1 MRLPNH
7 MSSALCVMAIGTLA
21 PTAQAECDISE
32 TKCALNG
39 GKCNIHFKNR
49 TGDSG
54 GSDGSSSMKQNSG
67 AQAVHVKAID
77 EKNDKVGNKLTIQ
90 AAAKKTMNIDKK
102 AKKGFNAIQI
112 TSANAGS
119 WFHGVKIGCDD
130 IIETL
135 NGSGICKIFAGE
147 YAHGDTGTGGV
158 SHGNPYLG
166 YQCDGGD
173 VGGPD

>member
-1 MRLPNH
+1 MQLSTL
-7 MSSALCVMAIGTLA
+7 MSSALCALAIGTIA
-21 PTAQAECDISE
+21 PAAMAECDISQ

-54 GSDGSSSMKQNSG
+54 GSDGSSAMKQSSA
-67 AQAVHVKAID
+67 AQSVQIKAVD
-77 EKNDKVGNKLTIQ
+77 GENDKVGNKLTIQ
-90 AAAKKTMNIDKK
+90 AGAKKTMNIDKK
-102 AKKGFNAIQI
+102 AKKGFHAIKI
-112 TSANAGS
+112 TSGNAGG
-119 WFHGVKIGCDD
+119 WYDGVKMGCAD

-135 NGSGICKIFAGE
+135 NGTGICKIFAGD
-147 YAHGDTGTGGV
+147 YANGDSGRGGISV
-158 SHGNPYLG
+158 GSPYLG